1 MIYLHREVELGA
13 EAALGPD
20 RWYRQVPH
28 LHAERH
34 AADLL
39 PRGGHR
45 HAGVVH
51 PRSRVVT

>member
-51 PRSRVVT
+51 PRSRVA